1 MSALPDGTT
10 PGPVAAVRARAA
22 TGRRGDGAARELT
35 GGDRAV
41 SRSQTLD
48 MAFTRVRRW
57 SAGLQVSAG
66 GRYDVLELMAL
77 DLELL

>member
-1 MSALPDGTT
+1 M
-10 PGPVAAVRARAA
+10 
-22 TGRRGDGAARELT
+22 
-35 GGDRAV
+35 